1 MPCLATNFS
10 VLTNLQP
17 HTSYIWLENRQK
29 LANSSQSPDV
39 KFYAEISQ
47 NSPITK
53 QIGWKTTKKLAKFV
67 DSVESCFPKFSAKF
81 DKQTFKFSWKMVKF
95 SWKIAKTVKAPYL
108 FRPFSWLRLF
118 QFHVRQTIFLMK
130 LSKCTQENSVSSF

>member
-29 LANSSQSPDV
+29 LANSSQSPGV

-81 DKQTFKFSWKMVKF
+81 DKQTFKFSWK
-95 SWKIAKTVKAPYL
+95 IAKTVKAPYL
-108 FRPFSWLRLF
+108 FGPFSWLRLF